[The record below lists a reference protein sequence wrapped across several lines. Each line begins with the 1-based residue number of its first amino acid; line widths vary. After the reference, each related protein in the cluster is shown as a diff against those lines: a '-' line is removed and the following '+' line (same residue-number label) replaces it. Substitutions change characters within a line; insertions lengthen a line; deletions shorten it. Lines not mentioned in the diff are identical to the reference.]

1 MFPSLSLGRDF
12 NKLIVSP
19 VHIQGIRNTG
29 RSKPRDSAQRN
40 PESPLTIGI
49 WNPCCIDKES

>member
-12 NKLIVSP
+12 NKLIVSQ

-40 PESPLTIGI
+40 PESPLTIG
-49 WNPCCIDKES
+49 NPCCIDKES